1 MNSRFLSLVAVFCSF
16 WLVSPTSFA
25 EPFVF
30 TFDMPAFNEFGNIG
44 VTSVLEV
51 TVDNGGSSNWSQAW
65 NSDQIIALSTDITGP
80 SSSMRIQ
87 NGVEV
92 GAITTDATGVP
103 TMAFADNYY
112 AFGLDA
118 EGVDLLFV
126 GLDCDYAVFSGGSPV
141 GAVGCAVLGGDSIWP
156 LTGYSGPPAIAPPPA
171 PVPTLS
177 QWALIMLSM
186 FLVMIVFSNRKRLF

>member
-1 MNSRFLSLVAVFCSF
+1 MNSKLLSLVAVLCSF
-16 WLVSPTSFA
+16 WLVSPNSFA

-51 TVDNGGSSNWSQAW
+51 TVDNGGSSNLSQTW
-65 NSDQIIALSTDITGP
+65 DSDQIIALSTEITGP

-92 GAITTDATGVP
+92 GAITTDAAGVP
-103 TMAFADNYY
+103 TMAFANNYY

-118 EGVDLLFV
+118 EGDDLLFV
-126 GLDCDYAVFSGGSPV
+126 GLDCDYAVFSGGSV
-141 GAVGCAVLGGDSIWP
+141 AGAVGCAILGGGSIWP
-156 LTGYSGPPAIAPPPA
+156 ITGYSGPPAVSPPPA
-171 PVPTLS
+171 PIPTLS

-186 FLVMIVFSNRKRLF
+186 SLGMIVFSNRKRLF